1 MKLPLRVEYIP
12 GGNRTTGEPAWKVIE
27 ADGWPVCLCWSED
40 YAKRVVEAIQD
51 QADDV
56 T

>member
-12 GGNRTTGEPAWKVIE
+12 DTDRTTGEPAWKVLE

-40 YAKRVVEAIQD
+40 YAKQIVEAVIAA
-51 QADDV
+51 ADAIP
-56 T
+56 